1 MLNEIPD
8 NRPKA
13 SEVWEHLKNMVES
26 LGATS
31 HCEYISPVT
40 SIPNVEE
47 ETEDA
52 EIMVRENIASMFA
65 K

>member
-1 MLNEIPD
+1 MIETPA

-13 SEVWEHLKNMVES
+13 SEVWEHLKDMVES
-26 LGATS
+26 LGAKP
-31 HCEYISPVT
+31 HWKYVSPVT

-52 EIMVRENIASMFA
+52 EIMVRDNIASMIA